1 MEELK
6 QRFSMSLA
14 AQSELQDQL
23 SETRSHLGQME
34 LVRDLKSDNL
44 GQTIQISLNYSRFY
58 THVCLCTGE

>member
-23 SETRSHLGQME
+23 SETRSRLGQLE
-34 LVRDLKSDNL
+34 LVRDLKSDKI
-44 GQTIQISLNYSRFY
+44 GQSNS
-58 THVCLCTGE
+58 HE